1 MLLCTLFHFHE
12 LFRLQHFRV
21 LLHTIIS
28 KRRETLKCCFPS
40 DSQSYLVL
48 PSALPNACRLLFQRL
63 TTKRE
68 KMNFQSSRRRGEEG
82 IAVVIDFL
90 LSNARLVLGVGG
102 AALLG
107 IATLAVKRVSAF

>member
-1 MLLCTLFHFHE
+1 MNYSDFNTLE
-12 LFRLQHFRV
+12 CCCIQLFLNEE
-21 LLHTIIS
+21 
-28 KRRETLKCCFPS
+28 KPPKCCFPS

-48 PSALPNACRLLFQRL
+48 PCALLNACRLLFQRL
-63 TTKRE
+63 TTKKE

>member
-1 MLLCTLFHFHE
+1 MNYSDFNTLE
-12 LFRLQHFRV
+12 CCCIQLFLNEE
-21 LLHTIIS
+21 
-28 KRRETLKCCFPS
+28 KPPKCCFPS

-48 PSALPNACRLLFQRL
+48 PSALFQRL
-63 TTKRE
+63 TTKKE